1 MKLWHRYNGLIIP
14 VLVVAMLTIWPVITG
29 RPANRESAFTILKAV
44 ALASSLNILLGYTGY
59 VSFGHIVFYGFGGY
73 MGIYF
78 LTEHGWSIWASM
90 LAGGI
95 ASGLLAFLLG
105 SAILRLRG
113 AYFALATIGINEAM
127 KAFINNFDK
136 LAEGMSQLL
145 VKLVESM
152 SRLLLN
158 LGAGEAFVDSLGETS
173 LKIIDILIPR
183 LGGPTGITLNF
194 SVYKAYGGAAE
205 ALQMSFY
212 IGAGLALLAL
222 VMSYIV
228 RTSKF
233 GLGLLAI
240 RENEDA
246 AEVMGV
252 VTPRVKTWAYVLS
265 AIIPGMIGV
274 LFFFKNGNVEP
285 HDAFPLH
292 ASIELLVMVMLGGQ
306 GTVLGPILGAFAYQG
321 MRGYLVTSPV
331 FKDIQLSVSGALLLM
346 IVLFIPAGA
355 IGWLRHRIPSLR
367 RVLA

>member
-1 MKLWHRYNGLIIP
+1 MKLWHRYSGIILP
-14 VLVVAMLTIWPVITG
+14 VLAVAALTLWPVITG

-44 ALASSLNILLGYTGY
+44 ALATSLNILLGYTGY

-73 MGIYF
+73 VGIYL
-78 LTEHGWSIWASM
+78 LTAQDWSLWTAI

-95 ASGLLAFLLG
+95 ASGILAFLLG

-113 AYFALATIGINEAM
+113 GYFALATIGINEAM
-127 KAFINNFDK
+127 RAFISNFD
-136 LAEGMSQLL
+136 L
-145 VKLVESM
+145 
-152 SRLLLN
+152 
-158 LGAGEAFVDSLGETS
+158 F
-173 LKIIDILIPR
+173 
-183 LGGPTGITLNF
+183 GGPTGITLNF
-194 SVYKAYGGAAE
+194 SVYKTYGGAAQ
-205 ALQMSFY
+205 ALQTSFY

-222 VMSYIV
+222 LMSYFV

-240 RENEDA
+240 RENEDT
-246 AEVMGV
+246 AEVMGIV
-252 VTPRVKTWAYVLS
+252 APRAKTWAYVLS
-265 AIIPGMIGV
+265 AIVPGMIGV

-321 MRGYLVTSPV
+321 MRGYLVTSPI
-331 FKDIQLSVSGALLLM
+331 FKDIQLSVSGALLLI

-355 IGWLRHRIPSLR
+355 IGWIRRKVPALR
-367 RVLA
+367 RYLP